1 MDLIRI
7 GKYIAGKRKELGMT
21 QRQLAEKLGM
31 SDKSVS
37 KWERGVCLPDVS
49 VYMDLCQ
56 ILGISINEFLAGEDI
71 VQEELIQKSEENIIG
86 IATDN
91 KKKQSILKKIIC
103 VLLVISILAI
113 SIIGISLYR
122 AKMPQN
128 FMVPV
133 EKDSIEMETAKLL
146 SGPEGAFIYKF
157 TTTDKYD
164 SLKLYFSKY
173 QSGVLQDKENMELN
187 FEGVG
192 SPEYGEILIVPDFE
206 RFVVKVIIASEGSKL
221 STEIPILEGVT
232 NREYYGRSATEI
244 DERTDIRYDEEQA
257 LIALIYGSNG
267 LRVFDINDLMNGQTE
282 ALYEND
288 YVYFFSYEFCK
299 K

>member
-1 MDLIRI
+1 VDLIKI